1 MTRGHRISRLTIS
14 GLVLLSS
21 LAGCATGS
29 GNIVSEARNVGDFNS
44 VNVSGGLHVELT
56 IDPQGTSEVI
66 STYDDNLQAKVRTE
80 VVDGTLMVEPSGDIV
95 VAGADRQVEV
105 TAASLDSLLVSGA
118 ARVNGAGAAEVLA
131 VEVGGGA
138 RVNLSE
144 LVVQTMDVAVSA
156 GAEVDVTVET
166 AIPGDVSS
174 GAKLTVVGDPA
185 RRGLDVSGGGQVS

>member
-14 GLVLLSS
+14 GLVLLTS
-21 LAGCATGS
+21 LAGCATAS

-80 VVDGTLMVEPSGDIV
+80 VVDGTLMVEPSGNIAV
-95 VAGADRQVEV
+95 TGSDRQVEV
-105 TAASLDSLLVSGA
+105 TAASLESLLVSGG
-118 ARVNGAGAAEVLA
+118 ARVDGAGAAEVLA

-144 LVVQTMDVAVSA
+144 LVVQTMDVDVSA

-166 AIPGDVSS
+166 AITGDVSS
-174 GAKLTVVGDPA
+174 GAKLTVVGDPL
-185 RRGLDVSGGGQVS
+185 RRDLDVSGGGQVS